1 MCQGMSHRN
10 PSPPAELA
18 EELQHVD
25 QIGDTAYSKCW
36 LYALLMKLLNLV
48 KSSSTS
54 DLSEIHEL
62 DQELEEQLCCLW
74 DLTVNHNVLP
84 HLEDFDLVPIF
95 TDVLTCHQYPRLL
108 EIIVGILANLA
119 YNPKAC
125 RQMTDNDVLVNRV
138 ISLFYSR
145 DTPTLTEVCR

>member
-1 MCQGMSHRN
+1 MSDRN

-25 QIGDTAYSKCW
+25 QIGDTAYSKRW
-36 LYALLMKLLNLV
+36 LYALLMKVLNLV
-48 KSSSTS
+48 KFNSTS
-54 DLSEIHEL
+54 DLNDIREL

-74 DLTVNHNVLP
+74 DLTVNHDVLP

-108 EIIVGILANLA
+108 VCCAQITLAGFRKLW
-119 YNPKAC
+119 
-125 RQMTDNDVLVNRV
+125 
-138 ISLFYSR
+138 
-145 DTPTLTEVCR
+145 